1 MAEVMM
7 TITWK
12 GEAPSLASVAQL
24 LQAPTS
30 ALSERF
36 GVVLIDP
43 NASKYTV
50 LIDEAYANQVHGPD
64 VEGPFSNPGIAH
76 YGPGQ

>member
-12 GEAPSLASVAQL
+12 GPKPSLASVAQR
-24 LQAPTS
+24 LQVPTT
-30 ALSERF
+30 ALSEKF

-43 NASKYTV
+43 QHSKYTV
-50 LIDEAYANQVHGPD
+50 LLDEAYAHQMRGPD
-64 VEGPFSNPGIAH
+64 IEGPFSNPGIAH
-76 YGPGQ
+76 YGPPR